1 MICVTRLSGE
11 IIYLNWLQVEYIECI
26 PETKIRMINGDYY
39 LVRDSVVSVRDQ
51 VEQFLNHCL
60 CAKEKARE
68 GD

>member
-39 LVRDSVVSVRDQ
+39 LVRDSVESVHDQ

-68 GD
+68 VD